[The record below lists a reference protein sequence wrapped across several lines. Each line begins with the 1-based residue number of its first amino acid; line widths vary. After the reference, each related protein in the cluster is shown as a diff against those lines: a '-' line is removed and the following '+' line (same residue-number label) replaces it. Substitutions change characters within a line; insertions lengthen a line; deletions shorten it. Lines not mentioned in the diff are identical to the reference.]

1 MPSEPASNKES
12 NMPCRDYE
20 SDSYSSPT
28 DSWQYRDLKERA
40 DMLARIACKAMTE
53 LENNKIEDLLLLR
66 DDEVREWWA
75 KHKEADRKAR
85 EKEQRKQERLLLRR
99 AALSKLNE
107 EEKIALGLKKSKDKD
122 IEEDVTQDLL
132 AVADKILKRK
142 VKKEWQI

>member
-1 MPSEPASNKES
+1 
-12 NMPCRDYE
+12 MPCRDYE

-66 DDEVREWWA
+66 DDEVRTWWA
-75 KHKEADRKAR
+75 AHKEADRKAR

>member
-1 MPSEPASNKES
+1 
-12 NMPCRDYE
+12 MPCRSYDDDWRS
-20 SDSYSSPT
+20 SDF
-28 DSWQYRDLKERA
+28 DDDKIRKLKEQA

-66 DDEVREWWA
+66 DDEVRTWWA

-85 EKEQRKQERLLLRR
+85 EKEQRKQERIRLRR
-99 AALSKLNE
+99 AALRKLSE
-107 EEKIALGLKKSKDKD
+107 EEKIALGLKKSKDQD

-142 VKKEWQI
+142 VKEEWQI

>member
-1 MPSEPASNKES
+1 
-12 NMPCRDYE
+12 MPCRDYE

-53 LENNKIEDLLLLR
+53 LEDNRIEDVLLLR
-66 DDEVREWWA
+66 DDEVRTWWA
-75 KHKEADRKAR
+75 QHKEADRKAR

-107 EEKIALGLKKSKDKD
+107 EEKVALGLKKSKDKD
-122 IEEDVTQDLL
+122 IDEEDLTQDLL

-142 VKKEWQI
+142 AKEEWRI